1 MAKLNSYGELA
12 RRNIEMTDLEKLAID
27 AGTAGGAMTAR
38 QRMELLFDEGTFQE
52 IDRFVTHRC
61 TDFGMDKKR
70 VSGDAVISGN
80 GMINGRLVH
89 AYAQDFKAL
98 GGSFSE
104 ENTKKICKVL
114 DKAMQLGTP
123 FVGLND
129 SGGSRI
135 QEGVCGLA
143 GVAELFLRNTQASG
157 LIPQI
162 SAIMGPCAGGASYS
176 PALTDFII
184 MVEKQSHMFVTGPE
198 VIKAV
203 THEDV
208 SMEELGGARSHYQL
222 SGVSHLLA
230 GNDKECIV
238 LIRELLDY
246 MPANNLEES
255 PVKKC
260 FDDPRRREPLLND
273 FIPADSRTSYDVKAL
288 LRAVVDDSSFFEVQ
302 GGYAANLV
310 IGFARL
316 NGKSVGIVANQPAYL
331 AGALDTSASRKGAR
345 FVRFC
350 DAFNIPLVTFVDVPG
365 FLPGKEQEL
374 DGIIR
379 DGAKLLFA
387 YCEATVPKISLIT
400 RKAYG
405 GAYCVMSSKHIRGD
419 YNFAYPGAEIAVMGP
434 EAAVNIIYRRELAKQ
449 QDETWRLQK
458 LDEYRERFANP
469 YVAASRGY
477 IDEIIMPEDTRWK
490 LIMALE
496 RLKTKMIKNPPKK
509 HGNMPL

>member
-1 MAKLNSYGELA
+1 M
-12 RRNIEMTDLEKLAID
+12 RDLEKLAID
-27 AGTAGGAMTAR
+27 ARLAGGAMTAR

-89 AYAQDFKAL
+89 AYAQDFKVL

-208 SMEELGGARSHYQL
+208 SMEELGGARSHNQL

-230 GNDKECIV
+230 ANDKECIV

-302 GGYAANLV
+302 GGYAPNLV

>member
-61 TDFGMDKKR
+61 TDFGMDKKQ
-70 VSGDAVISGN
+70 VPGDAVISGN

-89 AYAQDFKAL
+89 AYAQDFKVL

-230 GNDKECIV
+230 ANDKECIV